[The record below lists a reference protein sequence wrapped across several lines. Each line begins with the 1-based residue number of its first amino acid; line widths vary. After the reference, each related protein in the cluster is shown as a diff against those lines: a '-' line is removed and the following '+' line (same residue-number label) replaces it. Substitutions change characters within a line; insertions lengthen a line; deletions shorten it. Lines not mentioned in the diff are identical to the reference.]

1 MSVADRIRSLLN
13 RKKPAQAQELAA
25 QLADTRAAYEA
36 ANLKAG
42 QERLLHPKHVLA
54 GAADAAKHR
63 ELLAQLDGDVSELA
77 VLLQLAEER
86 HAAAVAEEAQAAKA
100 KRYED
105 ARKLRDDAAA
115 KLEAEYDKHAIGL
128 LTLLH
133 LVAQA
138 DEAVAIANEDRP
150 EGMPNLDRV
159 EAIVRDGEELPR
171 KVIRDQVLSL
181 WAFEDGE
188 RPLSPDQQAQVQAH
202 PGARTGMISTGT
214 GLHAGGRSVVKKR
227 FQLVEYQEAL
237 SSSRG
242 DRLADMKLPAL
253 RARDPN
259 YWTPGEFY
267 GRLKATDTLRR
278 LNEVVS
284 GARAWRPS
292 ERPVRVEYV
301 LTEDPADVEA
311 N

>member
-13 RKKPAQAQELAA
+13 RKKPAQAQELAS

-36 ANLKAG
+36 AQVRAG

-63 ELLAQLDGDVSELA
+63 ELLAQLDGEVSELS
-77 VLLQLAEER
+77 VLLALAEER
-86 HAAAVAEEAQAAKA
+86 HAAAVAEEALAAKA
-100 KRYED
+100 QRYEN

-115 KLEAEYDKHAIGL
+115 RLEAEYDKHAIGL

-150 EGMPNLDRV
+150 DGMPNLDRV
-159 EAIVRDGEELPR
+159 EAVVRDAPEVPRKILRQRVVSAWAYPDGDTPLSEELQARVSSANGHTGHIVPR
-171 KVIRDQVLSL
+171 SND
-181 WAFEDGE
+181 W
-188 RPLSPDQQAQVQAH
+188 SPSGQA
-202 PGARTGMISTGT
+202 
-214 GLHAGGRSVVKKR
+214 VVKKR
-227 FQLVEYQEAL
+227 FRLVEYQAGISA
-237 SSSRG
+237 SSG

-267 GRLKATDTLRR
+267 GRLKATETLRR

-284 GARAWRPS
+284 GLRAWRPS
-292 ERPVRVEYV
+292 ERPVGVEYV
-301 LTEDPADVEA
+301 VTEDPADAEA